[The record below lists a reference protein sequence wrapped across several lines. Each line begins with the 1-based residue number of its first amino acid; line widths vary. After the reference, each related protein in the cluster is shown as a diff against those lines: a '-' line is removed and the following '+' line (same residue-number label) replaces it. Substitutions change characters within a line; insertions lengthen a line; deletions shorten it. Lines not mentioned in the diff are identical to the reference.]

1 MNYLKNIFSN
11 NKTDI
16 LDPLSVIL
24 KLFIYNYKP
33 QGTKLSISHNKIV
46 IQDHGIFQGSVR
58 TFFGDTK
65 NDINIIFSPVVY
77 ACIKYLSGN
86 NREKFIYVFETVSS
100 ALNKLKLTYAGD
112 EIVYTIDQIK
122 NVIDSFLAN
131 KDHDI
136 SILVSNYNS
145 NAFKIKQNIYDHI
158 NTVWTNERLEIL
170 YGYIHEI
177 KTFISHEYE
186 NEMVYSLAIFL
197 NCMDIN
203 TKNIINNI

>member
-1 MNYLKNIFSN
+1 MNYIKNIFSN

-33 QGTKLSISHNKIV
+33 QGTKLSISFNKVI
-46 IQDHGIFQGSVR
+46 IQDIGIFQGSVR
-58 TFFGDTK
+58 TFFGDSK
-65 NDINIIFSPVVY
+65 NDINIIFGPVVY
-77 ACIKYLSGN
+77 ACIKYLAGSD
-86 NREKFIYVFETVSS
+86 REKYIYIFEIVSS
-100 ALNKLKLTYAGD
+100 SLNKLKLTYAGD

-122 NVIDSFLAN
+122 NVIDSFITN

-158 NTVWTNERLEIL
+158 NTVWTPERLTIL
-170 YGYIHEI
+170 YGFIHEI
-177 KTFISHEYE
+177 KNFVSHEYE
-186 NEMVYSLAIFL
+186 YEIIYSLSTFL
-197 NCMDIN
+197 NCMDLN

>member
-77 ACIKYLSGN
+77 SCIKYLGGN
-86 NREKFIYVFETVSS
+86 DREKYIYVFETVSS

-122 NVIDSFLAN
+122 NVIDSFITN

-158 NTVWTNERLEIL
+158 NTVWTNERLGIL
-170 YGYIHEI
+170 HGYIYEI

-186 NEMVYSLAIFL
+186 NEMVYSLSIFL